1 MNGTIEKGKILIPFI
16 ILHARL
22 TSTPSPKRDQLVLVP
37 NAKSQ
42 IPNKA
47 P

>member
-1 MNGTIEKGKILIPFI
+1 MNWTIEKEKILKPFI
-16 ILHARL
+16 ILGVKP
-22 TSTPSPKRDQLVLVP
+22 TSTPRLKRDQLVLVP